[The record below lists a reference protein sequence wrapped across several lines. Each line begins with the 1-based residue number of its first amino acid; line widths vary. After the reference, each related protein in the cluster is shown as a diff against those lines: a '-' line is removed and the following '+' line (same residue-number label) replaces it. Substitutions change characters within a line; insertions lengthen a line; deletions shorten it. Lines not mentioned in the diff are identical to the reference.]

1 VSQAAVQGPDIQPAA
16 VSISDVPVIEVQ
28 AAKAC
33 PRYLGRIV
41 KGVNVKA
48 PTPLWL
54 KEKLRRSGIRSIDAV
69 VDVTNY
75 VLLELGQPM
84 HAFDLDKIEGGIHVR
99 LPRPDEKLKL
109 LNGQEVMLTP
119 QTLLI
124 ADERKALAVA
134 GVMGAADSAVSAAT
148 QDILLEA
155 AYFDPVAMA
164 GKARAYGLHTDSSQR
179 FERGVDFAL
188 QELAIE
194 R

>member
-1 VSQAAVQGPDIQPAA
+1 MASVA
-16 VSISDVPVIEVQ
+16 PVIQNQMPVMLE
-28 AAKAC
+28 AESDC
-33 PRYLGRIV
+33 PRYAGRVIR
-41 KGVNVKA
+41 GIDISR
-48 PTPLWL
+48 PSPLWL

-134 GVMGAADSAVSAAT
+134 GVMGAADSAV
-148 QDILLEA
+148 
-155 AYFDPVAMA
+155 
-164 GKARAYGLHTDSSQR
+164 
-179 FERGVDFAL
+179 
-188 QELAIE
+188 
-194 R
+194 